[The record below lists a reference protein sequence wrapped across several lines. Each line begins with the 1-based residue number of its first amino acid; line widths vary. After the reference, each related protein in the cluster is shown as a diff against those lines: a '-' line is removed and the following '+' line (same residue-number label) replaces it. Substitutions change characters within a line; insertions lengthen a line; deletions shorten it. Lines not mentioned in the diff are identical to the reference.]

1 VPRGIQLAVVA
12 PYPRGVPGGQRFRV
26 EQWLSLLPEGRISTE
41 FMSLWDLPAWE
52 RLYLPGRI
60 PSKAAA
66 TGRALSRRIGQ
77 LARATRADVVWLYRG
92 AFPLGPAW
100 GEAALS
106 SRVPLIYDF
115 DDAIWLGDTSQEN
128 NVVRRLKSP
137 SKVASIVAHSTMTSV
152 GNDYLAD
159 WASQFTPHVT
169 IIPTT
174 IDTSQY
180 VPLPRPVTSRKT
192 IIIGWCGSPTTTRY
206 LEGISV
212 PLKKVLENPG
222 VELVAIGANRFS
234 LDKLPNVRV
243 VPWSPEAEHFLTA
256 SFDIGVMPMPDDPW
270 TRGKCG
276 FKALLYGSFAIPT
289 VGSPVGVNK
298 RIVVNG
304 KTGFLAA
311 TEEEWKEALEQL
323 VGDGR
328 LRKQMGEAARDRVI
342 DGYSGQKWAPVFSE
356 TIEKVYTSRIN
367 DK

>member
-1 VPRGIQLAVVA
+1 MAKGLRLAVLA
-12 PYPRGVPGGQRFRV
+12 PYPKGVAGGQRFRV

-66 TGRALSRRIGQ
+66 TGRALSKRIGQ
-77 LARATRADVVWLYRG
+77 LARATRADVVWLYRE

-100 GEAALS
+100 GETALS
-106 SRVPLIYDF
+106 ARVPFIYDF

-128 NVVRRLKSP
+128 RIARRLKWP
-137 SKVASIVAHSTMTSV
+137 SKAAKIVQRSARTSV
-152 GNDYLAD
+152 GNDYLGN
-159 WASQFTPHVT
+159 WASQFTSNVT

-174 IDTSQY
+174 IDTSRY
-180 VPLPRPVTSRKT
+180 EPLPPPVTSRET
-192 IIIGWCGSPTTTRY
+192 ITIGWCGSPTTTRY
-206 LEGISV
+206 LEGIAA
-212 PLKKVLENPG
+212 PLKKVLENPR
-222 VELVAIGANRFS
+222 VELVVIGANRFS

-243 VPWSPEAEHFLTA
+243 VPWSPEAEQLLTA
-256 SFDIGVMPMPDDPW
+256 RFDLGVMPMPDDPW

-298 RIVVNG
+298 KIVVNG

-323 VGDGR
+323 IGDGR

-342 DGYSGQKWAPVFSE
+342 DGYSGQKWAPVFLE
-356 TIEKVYTSRIN
+356 TIEKVYTSRMN
-367 DK
+367 EK